1 MIWVKLEITGHR
13 PLFIGAYYRPSEDDL
28 ESLQELQNSI
38 SQVRSHSDNVWVL
51 GDFNLPKLIWPESL
65 PEFKPECSTNPVYDI
80 FLNTLNDYNFTQ
92 VVTEPTRIDNI
103 LDLFLTTN
111 PTLITDVKCSPGLG
125 DHDLI
130 SAEALLKPTLQ
141 KQKPRKTMIFR
152 KADWPKLKSKM
163 KAYQQTFLTNHI
175 GKTAEELWTDFT
187 TTLDKFSHECIPSK
201 LIQGKSSLPWVTQ
214 EIKRLIR
221 KRDSLYTN
229 FKKTGRLDIKTQ
241 FQTLRQQIKKKIK
254 ASYQAYLENLLGLT
268 NEEDQCDSKKLFSFL
283 KNSRRDQQG
292 TPPLKHENKLHTDT
306 KIKADLFNQQF
317 NCLYPQRTFVS
328 QTPGQNASAGP
339 EISGWP
345 AS

>member
-1 MIWVKLEITGHR
+1 MHLR
-13 PLFIGAYYRPSEDDL
+13 Y
-28 ESLQELQNSI
+28 SL
-38 SQVRSHSDNVWVL
+38 H
-51 GDFNLPKLIWPESL
+51 FH
-65 PEFKPECSTNPVYDI
+65 
-80 FLNTLNDYNFTQ
+80 LNDYNFTQ

-175 GKTAEELWTDFT
+175 GKTAEELWTDFS

-221 KRDSLYTN
+221 KRDRLYTN

-254 ASYQAYLENLLGLT
+254 ASYHTAN
-268 NEEDQCDSKKLFSFL
+268 K
-283 KNSRRDQQG
+283 
-292 TPPLKHENKLHTDT
+292 PL
-306 KIKADLFNQQF
+306 
-317 NCLYPQRTFVS
+317 
-328 QTPGQNASAGP
+328 NA
-339 EISGWP
+339 
-345 AS
+345 